1 MNLGYACINQTLD
14 DYKPNRRTT
23 AKYLR
28 KLTPE
33 EQLKKLN
40 GLLKENLENTLKI
53 LQFNVKHDISLY
65 RLSSD
70 IVPLSTH
77 KITSDWNYIEQERD
91 LLKEIGDF
99 IKENNLLVSMHP
111 GQYTVLNSTTDDVVD
126 RAIEDLEYHSSILQ
140 AMDLSTEHRIVL
152 HIGGVYGDKESAIE
166 RFKENFQRL
175 STDIQDRLIIENDD
189 KSYTTSEVLN
199 IAQDLE
205 IPMVFD
211 LHHFNC
217 NQTEDEKLEE
227 LFPQIL
233 KTWPQSETPKIH
245 FSSPRS
251 EENYLSH
258 ADYIDSEDFNQ
269 FMSQAQEWTE
279 RDFNVML
286 ECKKK
291 DKALFKLREEL
302 DY

>member
-91 LLKEIGDF
+91 LLKKIGDF

>member
-233 KTWPQSETPKIH
+233 KTWPQTETPKIH